1 MDERQKGAIGREV
14 AVGGR
19 LGRTIARRR
28 LSAPGVERLMANKTM
43 ATPQKEEAQEFSFRP
58 ATPAQ
63 VLLPTNV
70 ATDASHGFHAD
81 LLPFSR

>member
-19 LGRTIARRR
+19 LDRTMARRR

-58 ATPAQ
+58 GTTSAS
-63 VLLPTNV
+63 LV
-70 ATDASHGFHAD
+70 ADERCDGRIARV
-81 LLPFSR
+81 PR